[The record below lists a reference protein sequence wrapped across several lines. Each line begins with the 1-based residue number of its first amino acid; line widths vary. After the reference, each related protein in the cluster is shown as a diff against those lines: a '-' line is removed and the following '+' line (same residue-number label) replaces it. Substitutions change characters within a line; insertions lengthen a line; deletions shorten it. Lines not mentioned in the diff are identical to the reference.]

1 MNLRINYLDGTEKRV
16 DIKKIDII
24 PVPEEDPNFPTIF
37 NISNISGKEIIIN
50 VTSNII
56 SDISEVKNIDF
67 VE

>member
-1 MNLRINYLDGTEKRV
+1 MELKK

-24 PVPEEDPNFPTIF
+24 PAPKEEPNFPTIF

-67 VE
+67 IE